1 MTHLRRTAPLALVR
15 FIVPFGLALVVFALV
30 LLIAGKNPI
39 KAYADVI
46 GDALASSYGFSEVLV
61 RMIPLLLTALAAA
74 IPARIWLINIGGEGQ
89 LYIGALAATWVAIT
103 FPDLP
108 SGLLLSVMV
117 LAGFVGGGAWASIA
131 GVMRARGW
139 VSETISTL
147 LLNYVAV
154 RLVSFFVFGMLRD
167 PESAN
172 YPQSVPFVDAARLPA
187 FFGSRVHL
195 GIVFALAAL
204 LVFHFTLTR
213 TRWGLEI
220 RATGGNPAAA
230 RRSGVPIGRY
240 IFWLMFVGG
249 GMAGLA
255 GMTEVSAIQGRLVPG
270 LSPGYGFAG
279 FLVSWIALGNPLAL
293 IAAAFLLA
301 IITSG
306 GDILQIAHALPGAV
320 VNILMALILFVVL
333 ARRGRA
339 AGGAA

>member
-1 MTHLRRTAPLALVR
+1 MR
-15 FIVPFGLALVVFALV
+15 FIVPFGLALAVFALV
-30 LLIAGKNPI
+30 LLVAGKNPV
-39 KAYADVI
+39 KAYADVV
-46 GDALASSYGFSEVLV
+46 GDALASRYGLSEVLV

-89 LYIGALAATWVAIT
+89 LYIGALAATWAAIT

-108 SGLLLSVMV
+108 SGLLLPVMI

-154 RLVSFFVFGMLRD
+154 RLVSFFIFGILRD

-172 YPQSVPFVDAARLPA
+172 YPQSAPFVDAARLPA

-195 GIVFALAAL
+195 GLVFALAAL

-220 RATGGNPAAA
+220 RATGGNPEAA

-293 IAAAFLLA
+293 VAAAFLLA

-320 VNILMALILFVVL
+320 VNILIALILFVVL
-333 ARRGRA
+333 ARRGRT

>member
-1 MTHLRRTAPLALVR
+1 MTHPRRTAALALTR
-15 FIVPFGLALVVFALV
+15 FVVPFGLALAIFALV
-30 LLIAGKNPI
+30 LLVAGKNPI

-46 GDALASSYGFSEVLV
+46 GDVLASRYGFSEVLV

-103 FPDLP
+103 FSDLP

-131 GVMRARGW
+131 GVMRARGR

-154 RLVSFFVFGMLRD
+154 RLVSFFVFGALRD

-172 YPQSVPFVDAARLPA
+172 YPQSVSFVDAARLPA

-204 LVFHFTLTR
+204 LVFHFALTH

-220 RATGGNPAAA
+220 RATGGNPEAA

-293 IAAAFLLA
+293 VAAAFLLA

-333 ARRGRA
+333 ARRGRT